1 MNTKSLTLSLVATAV
16 FAIMGAA
23 PALAQNTQTRGIDN
37 TQQELRA
44 RIQQGVASGHISQQE
59 EQALYQRERDIQFRE
74 IRMKQD
80 GTATAEE
87 RQALR
92 RDLDNMRAEVEAKMA
107 NREVRGQQQSATPAI
122 DDAMQQLHARIQ
134 QGITSG
140 DLSRRESN
148 QLIAKENKI
157 IRLEA
162 RYKEDGRVTPQ
173 ERKTLRSQ
181 IAMLSREVERK
192 MANRETR

>member
-1 MNTKSLTLSLVATAV
+1 M